1 MTTYDNTNRGALFTN
16 KRREKDS
23 HPTFTGR
30 INVEGK
36 DYWLSAWG
44 KTSKAGEK
52 FLSLSVQ
59 PAEGNGQGGGGSSG
73 PTSFDDFDD
82 IPF

>member
-1 MTTYDNTNRGALFTN
+1 MSKYDDTNRGALFTN

-30 INVEGK
+30 INVEGR

-59 PAEGNGQGGGGSSG
+59 PADGNSQGGSSG
-73 PTSFDDFDD
+73 PTSFDDFDGD